1 MTVTRVTKVTKFE
14 FGFVLVVKW
23 VKDRAKKG
31 RYSTNHGLFIYL
43 KSVIRKS

>member
-23 VKDRAKKG
+23 VKDRAKKA
-31 RYSTNHGLFIYL
+31 RYGTNHGLSYIL
-43 KSVIRKS
+43 RVL